1 MTSSNLNQRFD
12 SILWRK
18 RDNQGNLLDSDDVKD
33 IFVPFKSQ
41 VEAGCSTF
49 DVYVPR
55 TYLNRTFS
63 FDNIMLIPDLYVDQA
78 QSFDLET
85 DEELDQILSFEMYLK
100 VDFDVRN
107 VFYPG
112 TFIGLAGSMSVAK
125 LCSDANTFFES
136 KKPSGIKHMGCFYD
150 WVDLRFA
157 NVEGEDFDAY
167 IQSMAPVYYGVAY
180 DPAVHFNILPQSAR
194 NVPGANN
201 YLFPTEKSE
210 NLLQNIRI
218 RLCIAPFT
226 NCFFST
232 NGHLKS
238 MGFSDDQIGP
248 RVGRNQLVIK
258 NDSKTSFRL
267 LTADNPYSYV
277 LIDRPS
283 TFHMF
288 LHTESNYFISES
300 NYVGLSKRDAI
311 KNENFEIAVRNTLV
325 QFEDQCNLQFGFSYE
340 PVSKKFAFSFPQNIN
355 MRNMRIVL
363 VPELSERL
371 GFELNREI
379 TEENRVGQKVED
391 KNTKDTEEK
400 ARALAHETGSIIV
413 SDFYSGSNT
422 TLGIND
428 RYMGSLYP
436 TETGTMVVHVNE
448 LCNEK
453 PTMTI
458 RDDIMTP
465 PLIPV
470 TFLLSR
476 FLDKSKL
483 VNLIWKESF
492 TMLGTLRGIYP
503 KTKKE

>member
-1 MTSSNLNQRFD
+1 MANSNLNQRFD

-18 RDNQGNLLDSDDVKD
+18 RDNQGNLLDTTDLKD
-33 IFVPFKSQ
+33 IFVPFKSR
-41 VEAGCSTF
+41 VSAGSSTF

-55 TYLNRTFS
+55 TYLNRIFS

-78 QSFDLET
+78 QSFNLET
-85 DEELDQILSFEMYLK
+85 DEELDQILSYEMYLK
-100 VDFDVRN
+100 VDFDPRN

-112 TFIGLAGSMSVAK
+112 TFDGIAGSMSVSK
-125 LCSDANTFFES
+125 LCNDANIFFES
-136 KKPSGIKHMGCFYD
+136 KKPNGTKHMGCFFD

-157 NVEGEDFDAY
+157 NIEGEDFDAY
-167 IQSMAPVYYGVAY
+167 VKSMALVFYGVPFNPKA
-180 DPAVHFNILPQSAR
+180 HFNILPQSAR
-194 NVPGANN
+194 TVPGANN

-210 NLLQNIRI
+210 DLLQNIRI

-226 NCFFST
+226 NAFFST
-232 NGHLKS
+232 DSHLKS
-238 MGFSDDQIGP
+238 MGFSENQIGP
-248 RVGRNQLVIK
+248 RTGRKQFIMK
-258 NDSKTSFRL
+258 NDSKTDFRL

-277 LIDRPS
+277 FIERPS

-288 LHTESNYFISES
+288 LHTESNFFISES
-300 NYVGLSKRDAI
+300 NYVGLTKRDAL
-311 KNENFEIAVRNTLV
+311 KNENFEIAVRNTLR

-340 PVSKKFAFSFPQNIN
+340 PNSKKFAFSFPQNIN
-355 MRNMRIVL
+355 MKNMRIVL
-363 VPELSERL
+363 VPDLAERL
-371 GFELNREI
+371 GFELHREI
-379 TEENRVGQKVED
+379 TEDNRVGHKIED
-391 KNTKDTEEK
+391 KDTKDTEEK
-400 ARALAHETGSIIV
+400 ARALAHETGLVIV
-413 SDFYSGSNT
+413 SDFNCGSNT

-428 RYMGSLYP
+428 KFMASLYP
-436 TETGTMVVHVNE
+436 TETGTMVVHINE

-483 VNLIWKESF
+483 VNLVWKESF
-492 TMLGTLRGIYP
+492 TMQGTLRGIYP
-503 KTKKE
+503 NKKE